1 MNYIAIFLNEKG
13 KAVSDNIGQYINIQL
28 GEFDDIHQ
36 ATKSAR
42 DLFGGFEVQEGLIW
56 CKSRCGGVLITTE
69 KLSNI
74 TYY

>member
-13 KAVSDNIGQYINIQL
+13 KAVSDNIGQCINIQL

-36 ATKSAR
+36 ATNSAR
-42 DLFGGFEVQEGLIW
+42 ELFGGFEVQEGLIW
-56 CKSRCGGVLITTE
+56 SKSRCGGVLITPET
-69 KLSNI
+69 LTNI